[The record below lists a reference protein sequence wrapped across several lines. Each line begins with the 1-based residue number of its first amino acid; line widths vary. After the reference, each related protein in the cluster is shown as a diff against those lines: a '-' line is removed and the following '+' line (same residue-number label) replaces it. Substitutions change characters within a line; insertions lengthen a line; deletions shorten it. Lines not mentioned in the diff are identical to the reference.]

1 MCLNQGA
8 FLLIIGDEEKSMEN
22 VATLIPGKTS
32 LKLIDIYGKTSEID
46 GVIDEIDFLNNRIV
60 IVPCKP

>member
-8 FLLIIGDEEKSMEN
+8 FVLITGDEEKSLDN
-22 VATLIPGKTS
+22 VATLIPGATS
-32 LKLIDIYGKTSEID
+32 LRLIDIYGKTSNIE

-60 IVPCKP
+60 LV

>member
-22 VATLIPGKTS
+22 VATLSPRKTS

-60 IVPCKP
+60 MV

>member
-1 MCLNQGA
+1 MCLTQGS
-8 FLLIIGDEEKSMEN
+8 FLLINGDEETSLEN

-32 LKLIDIYGKTSEID
+32 LKLIDIYGKTSEVD

-60 IVPCKP
+60 LV

>member
-22 VATLIPGKTS
+22 AATLIPGKTS

-46 GVIDEIDFLNNRIV
+46 GIIDEIDFLNNRIV

>member
-8 FLLIIGDEEKSMEN
+8 FVLITGDEEKSLEN
-22 VATLIPGKTS
+22 VATLIPGATS
-32 LKLIDIYGKTSEID
+32 LRLIDIYGKTSNIE

-60 IVPCKP
+60 LV

>member
-8 FLLIIGDEEKSMEN
+8 FVLITGDEEKSLEN
-22 VATLIPGKTS
+22 VATLIPGATS
-32 LKLIDIYGKTSEID
+32 LRLIDIYGKTSKIE

-60 IVPCKP
+60 LV